1 MPLGPTWSF
10 PHASVK
16 SVLYH
21 AEEEGMQ
28 ERASDHNF
36 AAKLYFFLSVLITEE
51 RGSR

>member
-10 PHASVK
+10 PHASAK